1 MERARAAG
9 ATDFIGKPFD
19 SVHLLARTQAH
30 ADSHQ
35 ATNTLR
41 QENTALE
48 DMSGIDPLTGLVN
61 ESTFMERGYQ
71 LLSYAIRHNSDL
83 CIYRIEIDNF
93 GELYREHGEEFTGSI
108 TQSIGEILTSAIR
121 TEDTA
126 ARIGAARFALLLPG
140 MEKYGIRNLAERINR
155 EIGRRTFKAGD
166 TRLRVTLSIGVAS
179 PDIQRNTRFDELLA
193 LADQRLGQAVA
204 MGGDQVILE
213 EDHTT
218 LAMNTGGSPERLD
231 LFREVNL
238 EVEEIELAAPVY
250 AHKPED
256 IFGSDASPDQVSQQP
271 QPAAEPVSATFAG
284 PVPEDPPMGLS
295 VTMDGDADTGISGS
309 PVEQDAPCPTVP
321 ANDVGTEPVAE
332 PLLTS
337 PVGDRII
344 AAAFSAHPV
353 GDAAN
358 EVPDS
363 KPAVELPDLPD
374 DDLELL
380 ELRPGI
386 LKRIMSGL
394 FGWLWPR
401 R

>member
-1 MERARAAG
+1 
-9 ATDFIGKPFD
+9 
-19 SVHLLARTQAH
+19 
-30 ADSHQ
+30 
-35 ATNTLR
+35 
-41 QENTALE
+41 
-48 DMSGIDPLTGLVN
+48 
-61 ESTFMERGYQ
+61 
-71 LLSYAIRHNSDL
+71 
-83 CIYRIEIDNF
+83 
-93 GELYREHGEEFTGSI
+93 
-108 TQSIGEILTSAIR
+108 
-121 TEDTA
+121 
-126 ARIGAARFALLLPG
+126 
-140 MEKYGIRNLAERINR
+140 
-155 EIGRRTFKAGD
+155 
-166 TRLRVTLSIGVAS
+166 
-179 PDIQRNTRFDELLA
+179 
-193 LADQRLGQAVA
+193 
-204 MGGDQVILE
+204 
-213 EDHTT
+213 
-218 LAMNTGGSPERLD
+218 MNTGGSPERLD

-309 PVEQDAPCPTVP
+309 PVEQDAPFPTVP